1 MELFRTSDGTAI
13 NYRSMGTGYPIVMI
27 HSVYMNH
34 TVFEEIAQRLSRYFQ
49 VIMIDLRGHGYSDKP
64 LKINFNQFSQ
74 DIKEVM
80 DYLYIESA
88 TVIANELG
96 SSVALDLAA
105 RHPEMVK
112 ELILVN
118 PTVQDDMLPH
128 DRLFRK
134 YAAEIRT
141 WDKRE
146 QEAFLEKHLYY
157 SHRKV
162 RKFLKNVNDSASLLT
177 DYEASAVDNAFLH
190 TNVALLLPSIEVRTL
205 VISGQANK
213 RVTPFEAKDVAD
225 EMPNATF
232 SLFKRS
238 GVYPFVEEKE
248 HFLKT
253 VKNFMHKTTHHMD
266 L

>member
-13 NYRSMGTGYPIVMI
+13 NYRSMGKGYPIVMI

-34 TVFEEIAQRLSRYFQ
+34 TVFEGIAQRLARYFQ

-64 LKINFNQFSQ
+64 LKIDFNQFGQ
-74 DIKEVM
+74 DIKEIM

-88 TVIANELG
+88 TIIANELG

-105 RHPEMVK
+105 RHPQMVK
-112 ELILVN
+112 ELILIN
-118 PTVQDDMLPH
+118 PTIEDDMLPH

-134 YAAEIRT
+134 YAAKIRT
-141 WDKRE
+141 WDKSE
-146 QEAFLEKHLYY
+146 QNTFLDKHLYY
-157 SHRKV
+157 SNRKV
-162 RKFLKNVNDSASLLT
+162 RKFLKNVNDSVSLLT
-177 DYEASAVDNAFLH
+177 DYESAAVDNAFLN
-190 TNVALLLPSIEVRTL
+190 TNVKLLLPNIQVRTL
-205 VISGQANK
+205 VIGCQANK
-213 RVTPFEAKDVAD
+213 RVTPLEAKEVA
-225 EMPNATF
+225 ESLPNATF

-248 HFLKT
+248 NFLKV
-253 VKNFMHKTTHHMD
+253 VKDFMHQTTHHME